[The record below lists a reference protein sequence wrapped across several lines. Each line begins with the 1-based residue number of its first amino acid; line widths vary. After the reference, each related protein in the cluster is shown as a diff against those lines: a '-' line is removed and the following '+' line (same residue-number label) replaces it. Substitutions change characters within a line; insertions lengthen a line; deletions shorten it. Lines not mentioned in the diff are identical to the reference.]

1 MNPWKVRGSVSLPL
15 FLCLNY
21 FMNDYLKYDDI
32 KIFKYENLYLSI
44 VYTIGHI
51 LIAMTC
57 VRIITGASFDVAAID
72 AFIEPIINGFWFYFL
87 LVYLKK
93 IFVLKFT
100 NTSKSFLSASQ
111 IGILLATIYTVGH
124 IFIAMT
130 CNRVLTGAPLNLAA
144 IDALV
149 EPLING
155 FWFFILF
162 NIFNKFKTNKISN
175 SVGKIQNF
183 SQTSK
188 VSKLAPIN
196 NKKHTE

>member
-1 MNPWKVRGSVSLPL
+1 MCIRDS
-15 FLCLNY
+15 
-21 FMNDYLKYDDI
+21 
-32 KIFKYENLYLSI
+32 
-44 VYTIGHI
+44 
-51 LIAMTC
+51 
-57 VRIITGASFDVAAID
+57 
-72 AFIEPIINGFWFYFL
+72 
-87 LVYLKK
+87 
-93 IFVLKFT
+93 
-100 NTSKSFLSASQ
+100 LSASQ

-124 IFIAMT
+124 IVIAMT
-130 CNRVLTGAPLNLAA
+130 CNRVLTGASLNLAA

-162 NIFNKFKTNKISN
+162 NIFNNFKTNKISN